1 MIGGRFVLRDSRVVP
16 VDIRDLRRQVSAA
29 VDRLSHAT
37 ADAKALAARIEPHV
51 VAFADS
57 LFGEPL
63 GIERLLAPSCG

>member
-16 VDIRDLRRQVSAA
+16 VDMRNLRQQVNAA
-29 VDRLSHAT
+29 VDRLRRAT